1 MSYTGQTRIFLDSGD
16 PQETQQI
23 KNLLGFLDGQTTNPS
38 LVAKNPEV
46 QSRIEHGQGFQNHE
60 LLDMY
65 KDIVKSI
72 QSLIPE
78 GSVSVEVYA
87 DRDTT
92 VTEMY
97 QQAQEMHNWLPQAH
111 IKLPTTTKGLHVA
124 RMLVDED
131 INVNMTLCFSQEQ
144 AAAVHQSTIGARK
157 GQVYVS
163 PFIGRLD
170 DKGVHG
176 LDLVENI
183 LTMYRQADSHVLVLA
198 ASIRHLD
205 HLYACLT
212 LGTDI
217 ITAGSAVY
225 QEWHKN
231 NQAIPDIYPVTP
243 AEDRI
248 PYKEGLIEKADID
261 TNHELTDVGID
272 KFAQDWNKVLS

>member
-23 KNLLGFLDGQTTNPS
+23 KDLLGFLDGQTTNPS

-46 QSRIEHGQGFQNHE
+46 QSRIEQGQGFTSHE
-60 LLDMY
+60 LLDIY
-65 KDIVKSI
+65 KDIVKNI
-72 QSLIPE
+72 QSIIPE

-87 DRDTT
+87 DRETT
-92 VTEMY
+92 VEEMY

-144 AAAVHQSTIGARK
+144 AAAVHQATKGARK

-212 LGTDI
+212 LGADI

-225 QEWHKN
+225 QEWNKT
-231 NQAIPDIYPVTP
+231 NQESPDAFDMDTVRS
-243 AEDRI
+243 RI
-248 PYKEGLIEKADID
+248 AYKESLID
-261 TNHELTDVGID
+261 TSNLDIHHELTDQGID
-272 KFAQDWNKVLS
+272 KFAQDWNQILL

>member
-16 PQETQQI
+16 PKETQQV
-23 KNLLGFLDGQTTNPS
+23 KDLLGFLDGQTTNPS

-144 AAAVHQSTIGARK
+144 ASAVHQSTIGARK

-243 AEDRI
+243 AGDRI